1 MAQESA
7 LSAKGVRPATVRFEE
22 FVASFD
28 SEAAVPLSKVEAPV
42 IHSVHLEW
50 LKHFN
55 EEMLGIESK

>member
-50 LKHFN
+50 PKTPTR
-55 EEMLGIESK
+55 